1 MDVFSADWPGICRR
15 IVAAQRRIFDRGRDA
30 ARNARVYEGVGEG
43 GDHTLVIDRQCED
56 EVFAE
61 LEKLGAEGASFVA
74 ISEERGEVV
83 FGDGGAARVVIDP
96 IDGSLNARRTI
107 PSHSLSIAVAAGDSM
122 ADVRFGFVHDFG
134 ADDEFIATLGEGADG
149 RTARAARVAAGDG
162 RLEVVGLESAEPDW
176 TIPALQSLSG
186 NAYRL
191 RVVGSIAITAAY
203 VAAGR
208 FDAFLS
214 LRPCRSVDAAA
225 AQLIVREAGGA
236 VAFGDGRARATPR
249 STSSAR
255 YPMAA
260 GRDDGGPRRRPRR
273 PDRLRPPSGASRSR
287 APESD
292 SRRKAIRCNRAPKS
306 FRNVCSKERMFARL
320 GAARANRPNSRGTSS
335 MAEQHQQQHQQIEN
349 PGQTRHDRSEKIGRQ
364 NRERDEKSRDQ
375 DRRRG
380 EEPGAGDP
388 RDRRR
393 LPGRRR
399 PLGQR
404 HGSAR
409 SSSR

>member
-15 IVAAQRRIFDRGRDA
+15 IVAAQRRIFAEVVSSEERT
-30 ARNARVYEGVGEG
+30 VYEGVGEG
-43 GDHTLVIDRQCED
+43 GDRTLVIDRRCED

-107 PSHSLSIAVAAGDSM
+107 PSHSLSIAVAEGDSM

-134 ADDEFIATLGEGADG
+134 ADEEFIATRGEGAEVG
-149 RTARAARVAAGDG
+149 GRAARVAAGDG

-176 TIPALQSLSG
+176 TVPALHSLAG

-236 VAFGDGRARATPR
+236 FSFADGPLEDAPLGLD
-249 STSSAR
+249 AR
-255 YPMAA
+255 YHVAA
-260 GRDDGGPRRRPRR
+260 GRDEDA
-273 PDRLRPPSGASRSR
+273 LTAVR
-287 APESD
+287 A
-292 SRRKAIRCNRAPKS
+292 AQRA
-306 FRNVCSKERMFARL
+306 
-320 GAARANRPNSRGTSS
+320 
-335 MAEQHQQQHQQIEN
+335 
-349 PGQTRHDRSEKIGRQ
+349 
-364 NRERDEKSRDQ
+364 
-375 DRRRG
+375 
-380 EEPGAGDP
+380 
-388 RDRRR
+388 
-393 LPGRRR
+393 
-399 PLGQR
+399 
-404 HGSAR
+404 
-409 SSSR
+409 